1 MLAGLRR
8 VLAWTRGLE
17 PAITIL
23 LVMVWVFVA
32 IVAAMG
38 LSHAAPFPFVLD
50 AASADRV
57 IWRMPARGR
66 PPAMYLTFDDGPNPV
81 STPPVLDALK
91 AQQGR
96 ATFFLIEKY
105 VTGDTAPIVRRMFD
119 EGHGVALH
127 SDNRWQMASS
137 PDDTARVLTAFADR
151 VERLTGSRPCRA
163 FRPHAGVRSRSLL
176 DGLGRIDH
184 QMIGWGFMGWDWN
197 WFRKPTADALVPRFV
212 KRASDGF
219 IVVIHDSHHK
229 DPSKPRAYA
238 AETAARLVPA
248 LREKGFTL
256 RTICE
261 DLPKGPGPNSP
272 KTQQILRTA
281 GGEPAP

>member
-1 MLAGLRR
+1 M
-8 VLAWTRGLE
+8 
-17 PAITIL
+17 
-23 LVMVWVFVA
+23 MVFLFVA
-32 IVAAMG
+32 IAAAAV
-38 LSHAAPFPFVLD
+38 LSHSAPFPFLLD
-50 AASADRV
+50 ATSADRV
-57 IWRMPARGR
+57 MWRMPARGK

-81 STPPVLDALK
+81 STPPVLDALA
-91 AQQGR
+91 AQKGR

-105 VTGDTAPIVRRMFD
+105 VTEDTAPIVRRMFA

-127 SDNRWQMASS
+127 SDNRWFMASQ
-137 PDDTARVLTAFADR
+137 PADVAATLTAFADK

-163 FRPHAGVRSRSLL
+163 FRPHAGIRSRNLL

-184 QMIGWGFMGWDWN
+184 QMIGWGFNGWDWN

-219 IVVIHDSHHK
+219 IIVIHDSHHR

-238 AETAARLVPA
+238 AQTAARLVPA
-248 LREKGFTL
+248 LREKGFDL

-261 DLPKGPGPNSP
+261 DLPPGGSGTKTL
-272 KTQQILRTA
+272 KTQQSLRTPL
-281 GGEPAP
+281 GEPGH

>member
-1 MLAGLRR
+1 
-8 VLAWTRGLE
+8 
-17 PAITIL
+17 
-23 LVMVWVFVA
+23 MVWV
-32 IVAAMG
+32 VAAIAALLT
-38 LSHAAPFPFVLD
+38 LSHAAPFPFLLD

-57 IWRMPARGR
+57 IWRMPKRGT

-81 STPPVLDALK
+81 STPPVLDALA
-91 AQQGR
+91 AQGGR

-105 VTGDTAPIVRRMFD
+105 VTEETAPIVRRMFD

-127 SDNRWQMASS
+127 SDNRWLMANP
-137 PDDTARVLTAFADR
+137 PDVVSRRLTAFADHI
-151 VERLTGSRPCRA
+151 EHLTGSRPCRA

-212 KRASDGF
+212 KRAKDGF
-219 IVVIHDSHHK
+219 IIVVHDSHSH
-229 DPSKPRAYA
+229 DPTKPREYA
-238 AETAARLVPA
+238 ARTADRLVPA
-248 LREKGFTL
+248 LRGKGFEL

-261 DLPKGPGPNSP
+261 DLPPPIAAKG
-272 KTQQILRTA
+272 RTN
-281 GGEPAP
+281 